1 MTSGIFSTGRPLIK
15 AKTAAYTLTP
25 DDECVQF
32 TTRGASG
39 TVTFTLPPIA
49 SVPNGWSARFYNVVG
64 QTMAIT
70 APANKLTTFNNA
82 TATTATFST
91 SSELIGAA
99 AEVVFDGSTYLLHL
113 MTEETQT
120 VTIS

>member
-1 MTSGIFSTGRPLIK
+1 MPDSRFSTGRAIVA
-15 AKTAAYTLTP
+15 AKTASYTVTP
-25 DDECVQF
+25 QDEGTQF
-32 TTRGASG
+32 TTRGAG
-39 TVTFTLPPIA
+39 GAVTFTLPPIA
-49 SVPNGWSARFYNVVG
+49 NVFAGWSCRFYNVAG
-64 QTMAIT
+64 QNMAIT
-70 APANKLTTFNNA
+70 APTNKLTTFNNA

-99 AEVVFDGSTYLLHL
+99 AEVFFDGTTYLLHL